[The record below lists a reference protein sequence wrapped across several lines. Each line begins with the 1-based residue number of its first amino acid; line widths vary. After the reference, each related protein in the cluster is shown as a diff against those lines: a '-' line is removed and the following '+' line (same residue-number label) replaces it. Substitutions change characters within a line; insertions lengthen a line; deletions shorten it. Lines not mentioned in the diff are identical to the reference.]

1 MTQEIRERAA
11 RMEDFEFVASTG
23 ARVKVDCSLLRAM
36 TPHEA
41 KMQREKTERLFRTLC
56 EKYGVRPCG

>member
-11 RMEDFEFVASTG
+11 RMEDFEFIASTG

-36 TPHEA
+36 TPAERQ
-41 KMQREKTERLFRTLC
+41 KQRDKTERLYRTLC

>member
-11 RMEDFEFVASTG
+11 RMEDFEFIASTG
-23 ARVKVDCSLLRAM
+23 ARVKVDCSMLRAM
-36 TPHEA
+36 TPAER
-41 KMQREKTERLFRTLC
+41 QRQRDKTERLYRTLC